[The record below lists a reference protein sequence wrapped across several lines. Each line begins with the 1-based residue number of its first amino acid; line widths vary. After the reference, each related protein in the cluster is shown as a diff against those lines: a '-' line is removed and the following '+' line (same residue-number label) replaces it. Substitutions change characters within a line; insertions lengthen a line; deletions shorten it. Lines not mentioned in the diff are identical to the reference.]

1 METILNNDNLFI
13 QYQLDHYFQKY
24 NNIITKFSYLDAIND
39 YINHAKENKH
49 NFLWIEV
56 IKFDSIDIY
65 FLENSN
71 IQNIMSHK
79 DTLLQYYNSD
89 IIKDQTKLII
99 SSIKT
104 FPFLILR
111 TGWDLICVTINQPCI
126 LRTSI
131 RENND
136 FGVLIPDSSTQKIEV
151 LSNYKKLFKNI
162 NFKNKKNIICW
173 RGALNG
179 IDNEKKS
186 DIFII
191 KSKNKDLNFIYY
203 SRLYFVNKF
212 CDDHDIK
219 FILTNSEVMKSR
231 EIKISTKASSDFLDP
246 TYMAETYKF
255 QVALNGNSFAGSFG
269 WNLLSNS
276 IVFHPDYKDDFYT
289 YVCPRKNID
298 YINIRDDYEDLNDKY
313 NYYTKNLD
321 EAELIA
327 NNGKKYMDNLLRLT
341 PKLTEITM
349 NKIYDLYDQ
358 NTLNYAVK
366 LMNINLTKVS
376 VKLTNNLFKII

>member
-24 NNIITKFSYLDAIND
+24 NNSITKFSYVDAIND
-39 YINHAKENKH
+39 YINQAKENKN

-79 DTLLQYYNSD
+79 DTLLQHYNSD

-104 FPFLILR
+104 FPFFIIR
-111 TGWDLICVTINQPCI
+111 SGWDLSYVNINQPCI

-136 FGVLIPDSSTQKIEV
+136 FGVLIPDSSTQKTEV
-151 LSNYKKLFKNI
+151 LSKYKKSFGDI
-162 NFKNKKNIICW
+162 NFKNKQPLICW
-173 RGALNG
+173 RGVYSGHVSNDCF
-179 IDNEKKS
+179 IDT
-186 DIFII
+186 
-191 KSKNKDLNFIYY
+191 KNNKNQDFRYY
-203 SRLYFVNKF
+203 SRGFFVNKF
-212 CDDHDIK
+212 CDDHNIK
-219 FILTNSEVMKSR
+219 FVLTNAPWMYQEK
-231 EIKISTKASSDFLDP
+231 KISTKASSDFLDP
-246 TYMAETYKF
+246 TYMAKTYKF

-298 YINIRDDYEDLNDKY
+298 YIPIRDDYEDLNDKY
-313 NYYTKNLD
+313 NYYTKNQD
-321 EAELIA
+321 EAEIIA
-327 NNGKKYMDNLLRLT
+327 NNGKKYMDNLVRLT
-341 PKLTEITM
+341 PKLTKMTM

-358 NTLNYAVK
+358 HTLNDAVK
-366 LMNINLTKVS
+366 LMNEKLTKVS
-376 VKLTNNLFKII
+376 VKLKKNLFEIL